1 MRKLFLLQFVILL
14 SLRALAD
21 PTFATRQVPIN
32 RGGQDGGTVSL
43 RFYSDMPSVP
53 YISVADFQALMLPG
67 TTIGVTKT
75 GEGAYTLK
83 GPFAEA
89 MVDTS
94 DEKFTSAD
102 YMGFTNLMGQF
113 QEGMAN
119 VYYDGAPFVRY
130 RSQELTP
137 SSVTVTFDFK
147 KYGIDL
153 RGDDAAVYFP
163 FATLSDLYSDL
174 YYHIAGYNGEKV
186 IVVTENQNASIAK
199 LDPEGTVRVLQTESR
214 SEDMAAYSY
223 GELCF
228 VVDHFYGLPGR
239 SPIEESIRT
248 DGLDKALD
256 VAEYGPTIK
265 QLLKSTDMLEYMFG
279 MDCLQLLF
287 QDGGHTNVMVDVL
300 ASQTLSEIGVEAGNG
315 GSETSAIMM
324 DKYPELF
331 PAFQSYL
338 LNEMFMSPKILK
350 ARNIQAS
357 RPTAGTYFKEGDTA
371 YLLFNSFGATNEA
384 AWQAYYDG
392 GCQGDLP
399 ALDPKFEGDLTVV
412 LDALQQASD
421 DPEVKNFVVDLT
433 ANFGGS
439 LDVVMAMTAL
449 MGQQSHF
456 YSENVLT
463 GQRQII
469 SYDVDSNFDGQFDER
484 DKQVKYD
491 LNFAVLTSDLAFSC
505 GNLFPSLMK
514 DMGFPIIGER
524 TGGGACAI
532 QYFITPEG
540 LQYQLSSARARLTD
554 DKWQNIDGGVEPDY
568 AIDVSAGDYSA
579 FYDVAAISD
588 IISKENAEGD
598 MATTITASGLYTDG
612 DVTLDVTKTADGS
625 IQLYD
630 QKRNIYTKNCATLT
644 PLDELV
650 EQGTFFD
657 YIKDTG
663 DMTAEEVIQD
673 MANITS
679 NKNFDITAYVNSA
692 ENASAPDGQLYAY
705 RLKSI
710 TIEQMTKD
718 GKDYMPAGGQP
729 IGGVMVKMSYID
741 RPWVQLHFGVV
752 QGMYTAPF
760 TIDSDMMTQQSVVD
774 LWKIIPREGVTME
787 ILALRDTDKQFDD
800 PEADV
805 ARFTVNVIPDAT
817 GSVTVEKDGLKM
829 TVSYERTGSH
839 LADIHWGMART
850 YDFFKNVFGRNSY
863 DGKGAPIYNMTYL
876 PGGAFMWDD
885 SFPHFFFE
893 FSQNNAMA
901 LKRYTPNLM
910 LYGTG
915 GYAHLDNTTL
925 RPVTELSVMCHE
937 FTHLVNNCT
946 AKLPTNL
953 AEGNAL
959 NESFSDVMSI
969 SMMKTA
975 DYGYGPET
983 PWVIGGK
990 SLIIGKDYLRNLAD
1004 PKTTGHPDTYQGDNW
1019 NNLDVYNMGAVQNY
1033 FYYLLCDGGKGTN
1046 DNSLN
1051 YDVTGIGVEKGTQI
1065 AYLTLT
1071 KYCNAESDYS
1081 NIRDSWLKA
1090 AQELYGENSTEAQTV
1105 AKAWTAVGIEGPD
1118 ITGIEEIGNGKA
1130 ANSKWYTLDGRQLL
1144 IRPAG
1149 KGVYIHDGKKR
1160 IIK

>member
-1 MRKLFLLQFVILL
+1 MKKLFLLQFVILL

-21 PTFATRQVPIN
+21 PTFATRQVPVN
-32 RGGQDGGTVSL
+32 RGGQDGGTISL

-89 MVDTS
+89 QVNTV

-102 YMGFTNLMGQF
+102 YMGFTNLMGQL

-130 RSQELTP
+130 RTQELTP
-137 SSVTVTFDFK
+137 SSATVTFDFK

-153 RGDDAAVYFP
+153 RGDDAAVFFP
-163 FATLSDLYSDL
+163 LATLSDLYSDL
-174 YYHIAGYNGEKV
+174 YYHVAGYNGEKV
-186 IVVTENQNASIAK
+186 IVVTENQNSSIAA
-199 LDPEGTVRVLQTESR
+199 LEAEGTLRVLQTESR
-214 SEDMAAYSY
+214 SDDMAAYSY

-239 SPIEESIRT
+239 SAIEESLRT
-248 DGLDKALD
+248 EGLDKALD
-256 VAEYGPTIK
+256 TVENGPAIK
-265 QLLKSTDMLEYMFG
+265 QLLKSTDMMEYMFG
-279 MDCLQLLF
+279 MDCLQLLL
-287 QDGGHTNVMVDVL
+287 QDGGHTNTMVDVM
-300 ASQTLSEIGVEAGNG
+300 ASQALSEIGVDTENEVPDMGK
-315 GSETSAIMM
+315 TML

-331 PAFQSYL
+331 SALQLYI
-338 LNEMFMSPKILK
+338 LNEMIQSPKIKK
-350 ARNIQAS
+350 ARSILSA
-357 RPTAGTYFKEGDTA
+357 RPALGTYFKKGDTA
-371 YLLFNSFGATNEA
+371 YLMLNTFGMTNEA

-399 ALDPKFEGDLTVV
+399 AIDPEFEGDLTVV

-421 DPEVKNFVVDLT
+421 DPEVKNLVVDLT
-433 ANFGGS
+433 SNFGGS

-463 GQRQII
+463 GQRQMI

-491 LNFAVLTSDLAFSC
+491 LNIAVLTSDLAFSC

-532 QYFITPEG
+532 QNFITPEG
-540 LQYQLSSARARLTD
+540 LQYQLSSSRARLTD

-568 AIDVSAGDYSA
+568 VIDVSAGDYSA

-588 IISKENAEGD
+588 IISKAYAKGD

-644 PLDELV
+644 PLDELAK
-650 EQGTFFD
+650 QGTLFD
-657 YIKDTG
+657 YIKGTG
-663 DMTAEEVIQD
+663 DMTAEEVMKD

-718 GKDYMPAGGQP
+718 GKDYMPASGQP

-741 RPWVQLHFGVV
+741 RPWVQLHLGAA
-752 QGMYTAPF
+752 QGTDTAPF
-760 TIDSDMMTQQSVVD
+760 TIDSDMMSQQAVID
-774 LWKIIPREGVTME
+774 LWRIIPRVGVTME
-787 ILALRDTDKQFDD
+787 ILALKDTDKNFDD

-817 GSVTVEKDGLKM
+817 GSTTVEKDGLKM
-829 TVSYERTGSH
+829 TVGYERTGSH

-850 YDFFKNVFGRNSY
+850 YDFFKNVLGRDSY

-876 PGGAFMWDD
+876 PGGAILWDD

-915 GYAHLDNTTL
+915 GYTPLDNTTL
-925 RPVTELSVMCHE
+925 RPMTELSVMCHE

-953 AEGNAL
+953 REGNAL

-990 SLIIGKDYLRNLAD
+990 GLAIGKDYMRNMAD
-1004 PKTTGHPDTYQGDNW
+1004 PKTTGYPDTYQGDNW
-1019 NNLDVYNMGAVQNY
+1019 NSYDVYNMGAVHNY

-1046 DNSLN
+1046 DNGLD

-1071 KYCNAESDYS
+1071 KYCNEESDYS

-1090 AQELYGENSTEAQTV
+1090 ARELYGENSTEAQTV
-1105 AKAWTAVGIEGPD
+1105 AKAWTAVGIDGPD
-1118 ITGIEEIGNGKA
+1118 FTGIEEIGNGKA
-1130 ANSKWYTLDGRQLL
+1130 ANSKWYTLDGRQLPG
-1144 IRPAG
+1144 RPTG
-1149 KGVYIHDGKKR
+1149 KGVYIHDGKRR
-1160 IIK
+1160 IVK